1 MSQDLFAAL
10 ALMLVLEGILPF
22 ISPGALRRVA
32 RQMSETSDASLRVT
46 GLVSMLAG
54 LALLYLVRH

>member
-1 MSQDLFAAL
+1 MWQDLLSAF

-22 ISPGALRRVA
+22 LSPGTTRRTLE
-32 RQMSETSDASLRVT
+32 MASKMDDNGLRVT

-54 LALLYLVRH
+54 VVLLYLVR

>member
-32 RQMSETSDASLRVT
+32 RQMSESSDGALRAT
-46 GLVSMLAG
+46 GMISMLIG